1 MNLYK
6 VSIATSNCM
15 MDLSKNWQNTYAFLT
30 TSKTYQG
37 LVDIYLVD
45 IVLVQCTVLTFKSKL
60 KICLGDL
67 FSDVQ
72 SQCPTTG

>member
-1 MNLYK
+1 
-6 VSIATSNCM
+6 M
-15 MDLSKNWQNTYAFLT
+15 MDLSKNWQNTYGFLT

-37 LVDIYLVD
+37 LVD